1 MHALLQG
8 HYCRKGSF
16 YPVGGP
22 SQISYNA
29 VRTIERHGGKVL
41 VRAPVTSI
49 IIEGGKVA
57 GVTLKDGDEIRAKQV
72 VSTVGATKTFRSF
85 VPIEHQHMVQCE
97 LEGITSLL
105 GVTHGVSLGTLFL
118 GLGEDCP
125 PLPASN
131 TWVFPSYDHDETV
144 NSMSTSQ
151 PGEGSPILFISFGSA
166 KDPTYSSR
174 HGGKNSCMVCFPCD
188 YSGVEKYADKRV
200 KKRGAEYE
208 KIKEKIKAKVLSV
221 RTRMSVTS
229 CSFSLSAICS
239 LPLFS
244 KNTFRTHTHTHA
256 DTHTHT
262 HIYIHTFS
270 LPILSI
276 SFSLSLSLSLLI
288 FLLPTAHASFQLAD
302 SHPF

>member
-1 MHALLQG
+1 MQQVLSSLTSNRKLIGVLTYCWGDYGEPPGKSSFGMHALLQG
-8 HYCRKGSF
+8 HYCRKGSYF
-16 YPVGGP
+16 PVGGP

-41 VRAPVTSI
+41 VRASVTSI
-49 IIEGGKVA
+49 IIEEGKVA

-85 VPIEHQHMVQCE
+85 VPIEHQYMVRRE

-105 GVTHGVSLGTLFL
+105 GETHGVSLGTLFL
-118 GLGEDCP
+118 GLSEDCP

-151 PGEGSPILFISFGSA
+151 PGDGTPILYISFGSA

-188 YSGVEKYADKRV
+188 YSSVEQYADKRV

-208 KIKEKIKAKVLSV
+208 EIKEKIKAKVLSV
-221 RTRMSVTS
+221 RMGMR
-229 CSFSLSAICS
+229 AW
-239 LPLFS
+239 P
-244 KNTFRTHTHTHA
+244 
-256 DTHTHT
+256 
-262 HIYIHTFS
+262 
-270 LPILSI
+270 
-276 SFSLSLSLSLLI
+276 
-288 FLLPTAHASFQLAD
+288 
-302 SHPF
+302 